1 MGCFLT
7 KPVERPPGYEDPVA
21 LASQTH
27 YGCHHF
33 LVISSLPSSS
43 FHFLL
48 NIFKLCW
55 HLAVTISEIEALYEL
70 FRKLS
75 STIVDNGCINKE
87 EFQLAL
93 FKNSEKR
100 TLFSDRIFELFDS
113 KHNGVI
119 EFGDFVRSLSIFHPN
134 TPEAEKIS
142 FAFQLYDIWH
152 TGYIERGEMKEMV
165 MALVS
170 ESEMDLP
177 EDIVES
183 IVDQT
188 FTAVDSK
195 GDGKI
200 DQDEWREFV
209 ARNPSSIQNMTVPY
223 LK

>member
-21 LASQTH
+21 LASQTN
-27 YGCHHF
+27 F
-33 LVISSLPSSS
+33 
-43 FHFLL
+43 
-48 NIFKLCW
+48 
-55 HLAVTISEIEALYEL
+55 TISEIEALYEL

-119 EFGDFVRSLSIFHPN
+119 EFGEFVRSLSIFHPN

-177 EDIVES
+177 EDIIES

-223 LK
+223 LKGDITAAFPSFIFRSVVEDRKLCQVVRN